1 MSKYEE
7 YDKTYDD
14 DQLAEIIQ
22 NYNDSI
28 DVVEN
33 DEKMIKELEDKS
45 KRTAQEDEKLKQ
57 LKETLQ
63 KDLLDLQTWDED
75 SKIAEQ
81 I

>member
-75 SKIAEQ
+75 STIAEQ